1 MAKPWKHLRMQPIQ
15 WNNSRL
21 ITKAAKL
28 VDLGFLVPARGKT
41 MPCDQEQSE
50 QQGCAQH
57 RAQQYDLVAGQV
69 NIACDDSV

>member
-1 MAKPWKHLRMQPIQ
+1 MDIQ
-15 WNNSRL
+15 LLSNFLVVAREGN